1 MKNIANHSYII
12 YKAQNEHTGEVYIGA
27 TTNTIQQ
34 RKLDHTERANRG
46 EKGRFQEAIGT
57 YGPSSFSWKQIDT
70 ASSSNELAE
79 KEKKY
84 ILQYNS
90 KEQGYN
96 SDSGGGFKKTVYQ
109 FDMDGNL
116 ISSFS
121 NLKELRTMLNYDKQR
136 ISNACTTAT
145 LWKGSYWSYSKNSSF
160 KVITDSR
167 KKKVIQLSIDG
178 KLIAEFIS
186 VAEASSIT
194 GLSKSCISRCCRG
207 ERESSGGYTWKY

>member
-1 MKNIANHSYII
+1 MKNKTIHLV
-12 YKAQNEHTGEVYIGA
+12 YKVTNLETGAAYIGA
-27 TTNTIQQ
+27 TTRSIEDRKSDHIQ
-34 RKLDHTERANRG
+34 KAN
-46 EKGRFQEAIGT
+46 KGVGGYFQEAVGT
-57 YGPSSFSWKQIDT
+57 YGPDSFSWEQIDT
-70 ASSSNELAE
+70 ANNSNELAE
-79 KEKKY
+79 KEKQY

-90 KEQGYN
+90 KDKGYN
-96 SDSGGGFKKTVYQ
+96 ADSGGGFKKTVYQ
-109 FDMDGNL
+109 FDVDGNL

-121 NLKELRTMLNYDKQR
+121 SLKELRTMLNYDKQR

-207 ERESSGGYTWKY
+207 ERESSGGYIWKY